1 MPTPASRATKEVA
14 IMSSPEKLL
23 IAILLVLLGAMSVSA
38 QKVSVGADPA
48 VDLTKYKTYAWAK
61 VASTNPIANE
71 IVVSAVDSQ
80 LAAKGL
86 RKVDTDPE
94 LTVVVFGSTESD
106 IHVSNPSWAPSL
118 NSIATGVAVGSQS
131 WLVTKGTLVVDIL
144 DTKTKNS
151 LWRGTAK
158 ETLER
163 GPTGDKAKDAK
174 TVEKPIRNAVKKMF
188 KQFPHPSR
196 KGD

>member
-1 MPTPASRATKEVA
+1 
-14 IMSSPEKLL
+14 MSSPKKLL
-23 IAILLVLLGAMSVSA
+23 LVILLILLGTAPVSA
-38 QKVSVGADPA
+38 QKVSVGADPG
-48 VDLTKYKTYAWAK
+48 VDLTRYKTYGWSN
-61 VASTNPIANE
+61 VASTNPLANQ
-71 IVVSAVDSQ
+71 IVVSAVDTQ

-86 RKVDTDPE
+86 KKVDTDPE
-94 LTVVVFGSTESD
+94 LTVVVFGSSVSD

-151 LWRGTAK
+151 VWRGTAT
-158 ETLER
+158 ETLDR
-163 GPTGDKAKDAK
+163 GPTGDKVKDAK

-188 KQFPHPSR
+188 KQYPRPSR
-196 KGD
+196 K

>member
-1 MPTPASRATKEVA
+1 
-14 IMSSPEKLL
+14 MSTRKRLF
-23 IAILLVLLGAMSVSA
+23 IVILLMLPGAISARA

-48 VDLTKYKTYAWAK
+48 LDLTKYKTYGWSN
-61 VASTNPIANE
+61 VASANPIANQ
-71 IVVSAVDSQ
+71 IVVSAVDTQ

-86 RKVDTDPE
+86 TKVETNPE
-94 LTVVVFGSTESD
+94 LTVVVFGSSMSD
-106 IHVSNPSWAPSL
+106 IHVSNPSWSPSL

-131 WLVTKGTLVVDIL
+131 WLVTKGTLVIDLL
-144 DTKTKNS
+144 DTKTNNS
-151 LWRGTAK
+151 VWRGTATD
-158 ETLER
+158 TLDR

-196 KGD
+196 K

>member
-1 MPTPASRATKEVA
+1 MRTLK
-14 IMSSPEKLL
+14 KLT
-23 IAILLVLLGAMSVSA
+23 LVIFIVLVGNVSASA

-48 VDLTKYKTYAWAK
+48 VDVGKYKTYAW
-61 VASTNPIANE
+61 STETVSINPVVSE
-71 IVVSAVDSQ
+71 IVVSSVDAQ

-94 LTVVVFGSTESD
+94 LTIVVFGSSESD
-106 IHVSNPSWAPSL
+106 IHVSNPSWSPSL

-151 LWRGTAK
+151 LWRGTATQ
-158 ETLER
+158 TLDR
-163 GPTGDKAKDAK
+163 GPTGDRAKDAK

-196 KGD
+196 K

>member
-1 MPTPASRATKEVA
+1 
-14 IMSSPEKLL
+14 MSSPKLL
-23 IAILLVLLGAMSVSA
+23 IAMLFMLLGTGSVSA

-48 VDLTKYKTYAWAK
+48 VDLTKYKTYTWAK
-61 VASTNPIANE
+61 VASSNPIANE
-71 IVVSAVDSQ
+71 YVVTSVDAQ

-86 RKVDTDPE
+86 TRVETDPE

-106 IHVSNPSWAPSL
+106 IHVSNPSWSPSL

-151 LWRGTAK
+151 VWRGTATQ
-158 ETLER
+158 TLDR

-174 TVEKPIRNAVKKMF
+174 TVEKPIKNAVNKMF

-196 KGD
+196 K

>member
-1 MPTPASRATKEVA
+1 
-14 IMSSPEKLL
+14 MSTPEKLIL
-23 IAILLVLLGAMSVSA
+23 AILMMFSGALSISA

-48 VDLTKYKTYAWAK
+48 VDLTRYKTYAWATEM
-61 VASTNPIANE
+61 VSINPIVSE
-71 IVVSAVDSQ
+71 TVVSSVDSQ
-80 LAAKGL
+80 LAARGL
-86 RKVDTDPE
+86 KKVDADPE

-151 LWRGTAK
+151 VWRGQATQ
-158 ETLER
+158 TLDR

-196 KGD
+196 K

>member
-1 MPTPASRATKEVA
+1 
-14 IMSSPEKLL
+14 MSSPEKS
-23 IAILLVLLGAMSVSA
+23 IAVILILLAGTLCVSA

-48 VDLTKYKTYAWAK
+48 VDLTRYKTYAWSRGVTSA
-61 VASTNPIANE
+61 NPLISE
-71 IVVSAVDSQ
+71 MVVSQVDSQ

-94 LTVVVFGSTESD
+94 LTVVVFGSTEHD
-106 IHVSNPSWAPSL
+106 MHVSNPSWAPSL

-131 WLVTKGTLVVDIL
+131 WLITKGTLVVDML
-144 DTKTKNS
+144 DTQTKNS
-151 LWRGTAK
+151 VWRGQATQ
-158 ETLER
+158 TLDR

-196 KGD
+196 K

>member
-1 MPTPASRATKEVA
+1 MNLPGKVVVA
-14 IMSSPEKLL
+14 VFVTFIS
-23 IAILLVLLGAMSVSA
+23 AVSVCA
-38 QKVSVGADPA
+38 QKVTVGADPG
-48 VDLTKYKTYAWAK
+48 VDLTKYKTYAWSRD
-61 VASTNPIANE
+61 VVSPNPITQQ
-71 IVVSAVDSQ
+71 IVISSVDSQ

-94 LTVVVFGSTESD
+94 LTIVIFGSTESD

-118 NSIATGVAVGSQS
+118 NSITTGVGASSQS
-131 WLVTKGTLVVDIL
+131 WLITKGTLVVDML

-151 LWRGTAK
+151 VWRGQATQ
-158 ETLER
+158 TLDR

-196 KGD
+196 K